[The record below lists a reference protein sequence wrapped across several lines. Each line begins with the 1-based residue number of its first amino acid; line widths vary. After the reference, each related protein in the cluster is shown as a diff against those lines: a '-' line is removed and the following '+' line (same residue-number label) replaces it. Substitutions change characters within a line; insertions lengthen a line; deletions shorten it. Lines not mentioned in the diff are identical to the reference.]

1 VNVDRKEHAMRAYR
15 HGDLLLV
22 ATDKAGNGRETRP
35 VNGRLVLLEGE
46 ATGHAHTVSPE
57 HATLVTAEQAG
68 QIRAWLTLTAPAELE
83 HQEHDTIVLP
93 PGSYEVIRQVEY
105 EPEGLRNV
113 AD

>member
-1 VNVDRKEHAMRAYR
+1 MRAYR

-22 ATDKAGNGRETRP
+22 ATDSKPKGRKVRP
-35 VNGRLVLLEGE
+35 TNGRLVILEGE

-57 HATLVTAEQAG
+57 HATLVTAGEAEEL
-68 QIRAWLTLTAPAELE
+68 RMWLTLTAPTKLE
-83 HQEHDTIVLP
+83 HQEHATILLP
-93 PGSYEVIRQVEY
+93 PGTFEVIRQVEY

>member
-1 VNVDRKEHAMRAYR
+1 MRAYR

-22 ATDKAGNGRETRP
+22 ATDKPGTGIETRP

-68 QIRAWLTLTAPAELE
+68 QLRAWLTLTAPAELE
-83 HQEHDTIVLP
+83 HQEHATILVP
-93 PGSYEVIRQVEY
+93 AGVYEVIRQVEF
-105 EPEGLRNV
+105 EPEGLRGV
-113 AD
+113 MD